1 MNEWGRIADDGTVYV
16 RTADGERAI
25 GSWQAGTPE
34 EGIAYYTRR
43 YDDLAAEIGILEARI
58 ESPTAD
64 PKAVA
69 AGARKLR
76 ESLATASVLGD
87 LVALDSRLAAVLE
100 RTEVRLSEAAEQ
112 RAAAAEAAAD
122 RKRALVA
129 EA

>member
-1 MNEWGRIADDGTVYV
+1 MPDMNEWGRIAEDGTVYV

-25 GSWQAGTPE
+25 GSWQAGSTE

-76 ESLATASVLGD
+76 EALSAAGVLGD
-87 LVALDSRLAAVLE
+87 LGALDERLGKVLE
-100 RTEVRLSEAAEQ
+100 RTEARLGEQAAQ
-112 RAAAAEAAAD
+112 RAAAAE
-122 RKRALVA
+122 V
-129 EA
+129 